1 MAGMGKHLE
10 DTCGEFCMC
19 SCCVD
24 EVAADHVSAD
34 AIIHY
39 GTACL
44 TV

>member
-1 MAGMGKHLE
+1 MAGIMVNIGRYI
-10 DTCGEFCMC
+10 MVYVC